1 MEANDVLPLV
11 TVEID
16 FNKQVLLIL
25 LIEFQSGFMHQMG
38 KQQFQVGHIRYIA
51 KWLQM
56 F

>member
-25 LIEFQSGFMHQMG
+25 LIEFQSSEVFIDRNDQ
-38 KQQFQVGHIRYIA
+38 
-51 KWLQM
+51 
-56 F
+56 